1 MLSTRTWSAL
11 SVLRETVRCRVWI
24 RVLRLRGRSLLLMV
38 LLMYNAR
45 GSRLLKM
52 MRRWRTLLRVVGMM
66 VISRDCNTRFLF
78 VSSTLSM
85 GHVGRCCPARN
96 SSRYADE
103 CRRTD
108 HNSDLI

>member
-1 MLSTRTWSAL
+1 MLSTRAWSAL

-24 RVLRLRGRSLLLMV
+24 RVLRLRRRSLLLMV

-45 GSRLLKM
+45 GSRLLKV

-66 VISRDCNTRFLF
+66 VISRDCNTGFLF

-85 GHVGRCCPARN
+85 GHVGRCCL
-96 SSRYADE
+96 
-103 CRRTD
+103 TGTV
-108 HNSDLI
+108 